1 MHADRRSPERSAPRL
16 YALIPSTALILI
28 FVFHLRPDP
37 PLLPPFPLP
46 LHPRPAS
53 ADTATI
59 LQPFLTPFNRLLS
72 SILNPFDSDGYHLP
86 SRVRGRHTYF
96 PELRAFKS
104 FRRSYPRHG
113 RGRSFPIS
121 RRKRHKVAIGVLS
134 REPVS
139 RETSLGVGGLSLRTL
154 SAMRTFGCN

>member
-28 FVFHLRPDP
+28 FVFHLRPEI
-37 PLLPPFPLP
+37 LLYSPLP
-46 LHPRPAS
+46 LPLDRHPANAS
-53 ADTATI
+53 ATTI

-72 SILNPFDSDGYHLP
+72 SVPNPFDSDGYHLP

-104 FRRSYPRHG
+104 FRRSYPR
-113 RGRSFPIS
+113 RGRA
-121 RRKRHKVAIGVLS
+121 VALF
-134 REPVS
+134 
-139 RETSLGVGGLSLRTL
+139 LSLAENVIKL
-154 SAMRTFGCN
+154 PSAFYRANRYQGKRVSGLED